1 MAEEIISLVKSSL
14 RSVGKKEISVETPR
28 EEKKYFPSLH
38 LDVQQLPELAGYD
51 VEDSIA
57 LIVKGV
63 IKSHS
68 INEGNDQQKEES
80 FNIEIKKIGLVKKK

>member
-14 RSVGKKEISVETPR
+14 RSAGKKEIIAKAPR
-28 EEKKYFPSLH
+28 EEKEYFPSLH
-38 LDVQQLPELAGYD
+38 LDAQQLPELAGYD

-68 INEGNDQQKEES
+68 IDGENDQKQES
-80 FNIEIKKIGLVKKK
+80 FNIEIKKIGLVKKE